1 MQILSSYYFLLYSY
15 TNTHTHTH
23 THIYIWYYIWKLL
36 VLLQSGARLPFA
48 SKLQE
53 TYVLKRAQ
61 CFFQHWLRHVGLSVL
76 LPLSLHSF
84 LSFVQYC
91 SWVLFID
98 IVRLCT
104 LHTHLSLRLFMHTLQ
119 KSWINS
125 ISVSCFPIFNPNQIF
140 PFLVNSYSF
149 LNPNSSKIF

>member
-23 THIYIWYYIWKLL
+23 TYIYMILYLKTVGFTSI
-36 VLLQSGARLPFA
+36 SARLPFA